1 MTSADCSARLRAA
14 ATDCECSSD
23 STPLPIGVGRNGRP
37 VFSLLSSQCGENI
50 SLTTTH
56 TVGLNVHKMSG
67 FRLSTSVGSAL
78 VAEDKEPCECRMHEA
93 MEQESGTGRLVP
105 FPQ

>member
-37 VFSLLSSQCGENI
+37 VFSLLSNQYEENI
-50 SLTTTH
+50 SVTTTQ
-56 TVGLNVHKMSG
+56 TVGLNVHKLSG
-67 FRLSTSVGSAL
+67 FSLSTSVRGAL
-78 VAEDKEPCECRMHEA
+78 VAEDKEPCECRKH
-93 MEQESGTGRLVP
+93 
-105 FPQ
+105 

>member
-50 SLTTTH
+50 SLTTTQ